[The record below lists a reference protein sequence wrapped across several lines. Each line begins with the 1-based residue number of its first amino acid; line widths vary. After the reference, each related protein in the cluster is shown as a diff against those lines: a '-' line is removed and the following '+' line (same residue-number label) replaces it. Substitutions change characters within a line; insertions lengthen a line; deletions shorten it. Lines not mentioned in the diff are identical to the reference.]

1 MNPWVLIII
10 SGILEI
16 GWAYTLKLSEMYTK
30 PTYAVANIII
40 MIVSLYLMTSALKHL
55 PLGTA
60 YAVWVA
66 IGSLGVALIGILF
79 LGESKSFLRIAFLL
93 IVIFGVVGLKFTTP

>member
-1 MNPWVLIII
+1 MNPWILIVL
-10 SGILEI
+10 SGLIEI

-30 PTYAVANIII
+30 PLYAGINIVL
-40 MIVSLYLMTSALKHL
+40 MVVSLYFLTTALKEI

-66 IGSLGVALIGILF
+66 IGSLGVALLGIMV
-79 LGESKSFLRIAFLL
+79 LGESKSIIRIIFLL